1 MLDIGANL
9 ENVRQRIRAAAQ
21 RAGRDPD
28 EITLLAVSK
37 RIDRAR
43 IEAGLQAGV
52 RALGESRVQ
61 EAEEKIP
68 AIEGETEWH
77 FIGPLQGNKAGMAA
91 RLFDVIHSVRR
102 ASLVPRLAAS
112 AAAAGRTVRIYVQI
126 EPSAEPTAAET
137 VANAVAICHAVEQ
150 ADGLQLDG
158 LMTMAPYDPDPETA
172 RPYFASLRR
181 LRDDVDATRRGLPP
195 LGLSMGMSGDF
206 EVAIEEG
213 ATIVRVGTAV
223 FGERPY

>member
-9 ENVRQRIRAAAQ
+9 EQVRQRIHAAAR
-21 RAGRDPD
+21 RAGRDPE

-43 IEAGLQAGV
+43 IEAGLEAGV
-52 RALGESRVQ
+52 HALGESRVQ

-68 AIEGETEWH
+68 DIEGDTEWH
-77 FIGPLQGNKAGMAA
+77 FIGPLQSNKATLAG

-112 AAAAGRTVRIYVQI
+112 AAAAGRTVGIYVQI
-126 EPSAEPTAAET
+126 EPSAEPPTAET
-137 VANAVAICHAVEQ
+137 VADTVAICRAVEQ
-150 ADGLQLDG
+150 ADGLQLEG
-158 LMTMAPYDPDPETA
+158 LMTMAPYDRDPEAA
-172 RPYFASLRR
+172 RPYFAALRR
-181 LRDDVDATRRGLPP
+181 LRDGVATSESGLPP